1 MREFQLQESVL
12 GSIHFRDA
20 VMKLDRAGV
29 EIYARQHG
37 FSAPTYRIIPRHSD
51 AFEKITVGDLF
62 RSHYPP
68 VYMEDFAQA
77 LVAAG
82 NDAPKIDLFVL

>member
-1 MREFQLQESVL
+1 MREFQPQGSVL
-12 GSIHFRDA
+12 GSIQFRDE
-20 VMKLDRAGV
+20 VMKLEREGL

-37 FSAPTYRIIPRHSD
+37 SSAPTYRIIPRHAN

-82 NDAPKIDLFVL
+82 NDAPKVDLFTM